1 MVSKHVVEPKVEA
14 GTKSDLG
21 PRLDRLP
28 WCNWHTTILAG
39 LGFAWFLDSLEASII
54 GSVLGI
60 LKKLWSFT
68 PVQGSLTVSTWL
80 VGIMVGTLLFGY
92 LADKYGRKKMFIL
105 TLAWY
110 AAFTGLAAFSP
121 NVWVFIVLRFFA
133 AVGIG
138 GEYVAIGSA
147 VVEFIPKLSRGK
159 TDALV
164 QSLWP
169 LGAAGSGLLIVMMLK
184 ILPPEMAWRAG
195 FFFAVFLAVCAM
207 YVRRFVPESP
217 RWLMLHGRDEEALVI
232 VEAAERA
239 AMKSY
244 GLKELPPVTPI
255 AIRREKRNAWIQ
267 TKELWRKY
275 PGRILMGASLNFS
288 QVAFGYGSIA
298 YTSLVLFPQTNT
310 PPEKVPFYMMISFL
324 FATIGGLAATVMLDR
339 FGRKPTGIISYGAQL
354 ISGLS
359 MIFVD
364 TSLGALASLCLMQF
378 SYTWAWVAERIINSE
393 IFPTHSRAAGLGWVI
408 CLGRIGGVISPIV
421 LTAVYEATHSIV
433 SVSYALAF
441 LCLIGF
447 IASIYWAVTGVEGRQ
462 RALEDMVIETA

>member
-1 MVSKHVVEPKVEA
+1 MVTTKASGHEA
-14 GTKSDLG
+14 EIGTKSDLE

-28 WCNWHTTILAG
+28 WCKWHTTILAG

-110 AAFTGLAAFSP
+110 AFFTALAAFSP
-121 NVWVFIVLRFFA
+121 NVWFFIAVRFLA

-147 VVEFIPKLSRGK
+147 VVEFIPKMSRGK

-169 LGAAGSGLLIVMMLK
+169 LGAAGSGLLIVAMLTV
-184 ILPPEMAWRAG
+184 LPPETAWRAG
-195 FFFAVFLAVCAM
+195 FALAVVLAIFCM
-207 YVRRFVPESP
+207 YIRKFVPESP
-217 RWLMLHGRDEEALVI
+217 RWLMLHGRDDEARVI
-232 VEAAERA
+232 VEAAERT
-239 AMKSY
+239 AMQQH
-244 GLKELPPVTPI
+244 GLKELPAVTPI
-255 AIRREKRNAWIQ
+255 TIRREHRNAWVQ
-267 TKELWRKY
+267 TKELWKKY
-275 PGRILMGASLNFS
+275 PGRIIMGASLNFS

-310 PPEKVPFYMMISFL
+310 PADKVPFYMMVSFL
-324 FATIGGLAATVMLDR
+324 FATIGGLTATVMLDR
-339 FGRKPTGIISYGAQL
+339 FGRKPTAVISYGGQL
-354 ISGLS
+354 IAGLT
-359 MIFVD
+359 MIMVD
-364 TSLGALASLCLMQF
+364 TTFGAVASLCFMQYT
-378 SYTWAWVAERIINSE
+378 YTWAWVAERIINSE
-393 IFPTHSRAAGLGWVI
+393 IFPTRSRAAGLGWVI
-408 CLGRIGGVISPIV
+408 CLGRIGGVISPVV
-421 LTAVYEATHSIV
+421 LTTVYEASKSITHV
-433 SVSYALAF
+433 ALALAF
-441 LCLIGF
+441 LCLFGF
-447 IASIYWAVTGVEGRQ
+447 IAAIYWAIKGVEGRQ
-462 RALEDMVIETA
+462 RSLESMVDFA